1 MQFSKQEILSLYL
14 NKVYLGN
21 AEGIEAASQ
30 GYFGK
35 HAIELNLAESALLVG
50 ILPAPSRYAPHVN
63 PEFAMLRRNIVNIS
77 DGFTIRDGLSSSSI
91 LPFFQVLILFHSSI
105 PEDSPIFTETIL
117 SLTLFTVPSAIFPIN
132 IESIFTACWM

>member
-1 MQFSKQEILSLYL
+1 MLLAFRMEMQFSKQEILSLYL

-35 HAIELNLAESALLVG
+35 HVEELNLAESALLVG

-63 PEFAMLRRNIVNIS
+63 PEFALLRRNSVLRRMRQEGFIS
-77 DGFTIRDGLSSSSI
+77 EQELQKTS
-91 LPFFQVLILFHSSI
+91 
-105 PEDSPIFTETIL
+105 EMPIMSNMYGDI
-117 SLTLFTVPSAIFPIN
+117 
-132 IESIFTACWM
+132 